1 MKTSL
6 KLEELA
12 MLLLGIFLFS
22 QLNFSWWWFIGLFLA
37 PDLGM
42 LGYLINTKVGA
53 FTYNL
58 FHHKFV
64 AIGIYFFGIFI
75 TSEIVQM
82 IGILLFSHASFDRI
96 FGYGLKY
103 EKGFKFTHLGEIG
116 K

>member
-42 LGYLINTKVGA
+42 LGYLINTKIGA

-64 AIGIYFFGIFI
+64 AIAIYFFGIFI

-82 IGILLFSHASFDRI
+82 IGVLLFSHASFDRI